1 MANPIEL
8 TQGSIVWI
16 SAPDP
21 QGRNPKLR
29 AFVIVTPTP
38 QIKAESTVVGVAVT
52 STYRDLKDEPLIPMR
67 WNAAGTTETGFNMKC
82 FAKCDW
88 LRKIPVK
95 ASEAGGFQ
103 VEGQFEG
110 KRVRT
115 VELVKILD
123 CVNKVRA
130 RGDLT

>member
-1 MANPIEL
+1 
-8 TQGSIVWI
+8 
-16 SAPDP
+16 
-21 QGRNPKLR
+21 
-29 AFVIVTPTP
+29 
-38 QIKAESTVVGVAVT
+38 
-52 STYRDLKDEPLIPMR
+52 MR
-67 WNAAGTTETGFNMKC
+67 WNAAGTTETGFNAKC

-88 LRKIPVK
+88 LRKIPLK
-95 ASEAGGFQ
+95 ALEEGGLE

-130 RGDLT
+130 QGGLS